1 MDVSA
6 TCLGCGMTVTGCEEP
21 DDITAPLRVAF
32 ALCGPAE
39 DTVTISSTVTY
50 DVTLDGTE
58 NLVRAAWTSRRLP
71 SPRRAPT
78 PAQCRTRPQAA
89 GAVIPSSPALEDFK
103 VGFKDATATAAGVP
117 AGLVKIKA
125 VKKGSVVVDF
135 EIEVRPRGRP
145 RPTRAPGGL
154 PQPRLCRRG
163 RCAVDNAV
171 STRI

>member
-21 DDITAPLRVAF
+21 DVITGPLAF

-50 DVTLDGTE
+50 VVTLPGTE

-78 PAQCRTRPQAA
+78 PADVARARRP
-89 GAVIPSSPALEDFK
+89 P
-103 VGFKDATATAAGVP
+103 
-117 AGLVKIKA
+117 GL
-125 VKKGSVVVDF
+125 
-135 EIEVRPRGRP
+135 
-145 RPTRAPGGL
+145 
-154 PQPRLCRRG
+154 
-163 RCAVDNAV
+163 
-171 STRI
+171 